1 VTYDGIQI
9 TLGSIVDL
17 GSQIH
22 LHEDQE
28 DSSPV
33 ISPRD
38 IIYVAPLPGSEIG
51 NINMVAPTKDAGK
64 EIGTIT
70 HPNQWP
76 DYKITPEVTR
86 NQFCE
91 ALHAIESNNE

>member
-1 VTYDGIQI
+1 
-9 TLGSIVDL
+9 VDL
-17 GSQIH
+17 GSQIY
-22 LHEDQE
+22 LHEE
-28 DSSPV
+28 ETSPV

-38 IIYVAPLPGSEIG
+38 IIDVAPLPGSEIG
-51 NINMVAPTKDAGK
+51 NINMGAPTKDVGK